1 MASQLPI
8 TTSSVTGEQKIVV
21 LLISFPS
28 MPLLSSVTPQ
38 LLQTTYFGSANSV
51 DSFLRESSY
60 GTVWATGDVFGPFV
74 LDADYF
80 DQPLAVLDDAVL
92 VASSQ
97 VDFTKYNRI
106 VLVVPQS
113 SAGLESG
120 GLGTIGSETVP
131 LSPQGS
137 ITASTTWL
145 GDASAG
151 SPTDLLNAACHEMG
165 HNFGLEHSRAADY
178 GSEILGPVG
187 VLPAPFDQLHDL
199 GDSFSNMGRGSGHWA
214 APQKFALGWLQEG
227 ADMADVSS
235 DGVYVLQPY
244 EAANNG
250 LKVIRVQRGTG
261 NNAWLW
267 IEYRQSSAG
276 IFDAGLPSA
285 VFAGALIHYEDAK
298 WNDTEIHSNL
308 LRFNP
313 DTPGGFFGNPV
324 LTAGG
329 SWIDPYSNL
338 SISIDQNVANGLKVT
353 VSYAPPPTISLSP
366 STTDVVASGGQ
377 VTINVTAPAGYAW
390 TAVSSVPWI
399 TILSGSSGTG
409 SGQITLSIAPTS
421 VTSVRWGTVTAGGA
435 TAVVTQDAAVGM
447 LSLSPYYVNS
457 PAFGGT
463 GEINVIAN
471 APDYSWSMAVNDS
484 WIQSVFFSSLL
495 DRVRNIAL
503 HRCTEYE
510 QHQSDRNNRYR

>member
-1 MASQLPI
+1 MFALGISMLLASAAFAGTADTLTTPTQKMQTSGLQANSQYVLRGDALASQLPI

-151 SPTDLLNAACHEMG
+151 SPTDSFKCSLPRN
-165 HNFGLEHSRAADY
+165 
-178 GSEILGPVG
+178 GS
-187 VLPAPFDQLHDL
+187 QL
-199 GDSFSNMGRGSGHWA
+199 W
-214 APQKFALGWLQEG
+214 P
-227 ADMADVSS
+227 
-235 DGVYVLQPY
+235 
-244 EAANNG
+244 
-250 LKVIRVQRGTG
+250 GT
-261 NNAWLW
+261 
-267 IEYRQSSAG
+267 
-276 IFDAGLPSA
+276 F
-285 VFAGALIHYEDAK
+285 
-298 WNDTEIHSNL
+298 
-308 LRFNP
+308 
-313 DTPGGFFGNPV
+313 
-324 LTAGG
+324 
-329 SWIDPYSNL
+329 
-338 SISIDQNVANGLKVT
+338 
-353 VSYAPPPTISLSP
+353 
-366 STTDVVASGGQ
+366 
-377 VTINVTAPAGYAW
+377 
-390 TAVSSVPWI
+390 
-399 TILSGSSGTG
+399 TG
-409 SGQITLSIAPTS
+409 
-421 VTSVRWGTVTAGGA
+421 
-435 TAVVTQDAAVGM
+435 
-447 LSLSPYYVNS
+447 
-457 PAFGGT
+457 
-463 GEINVIAN
+463 
-471 APDYSWSMAVNDS
+471 
-484 WIQSVFFSSLL
+484 
-495 DRVRNIAL
+495 
-503 HRCTEYE
+503 C
-510 QHQSDRNNRYR
+510 